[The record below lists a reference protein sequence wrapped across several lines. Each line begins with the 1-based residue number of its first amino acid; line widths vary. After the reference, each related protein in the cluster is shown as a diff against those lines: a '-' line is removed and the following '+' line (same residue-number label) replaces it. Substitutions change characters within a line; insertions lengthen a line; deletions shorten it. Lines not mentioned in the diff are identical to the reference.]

1 MDKINIFKDLTVNDL
16 RNEDCDKYST
26 ILGDYYGQFSDF
38 CNFVEDQCNDAP
50 GLEDHIE
57 GLSCS
62 ISDEG
67 AQFDVKL
74 DNGET
79 KTIHFDHPRDI
90 VNRGTSKIIFT
101 NKPKT
106 IEEIEKAEVEAER
119 LEEEAAAA
127 KASKRSKKKK

>member
-1 MDKINIFKDLTVNDL
+1 MDKIDIFKDLSVRDL

-38 CNFVEDQCNDAP
+38 CNFVEDQCNTTP

-67 AQFDVKL
+67 AQFDVTL

-79 KTIHFDHPRDI
+79 KTIHFDHPKDF
-90 VNRGTSKIIFT
+90 VNRGSSKIIFT

-106 IEEIEKAEVEAER
+106 IEEIEEAEVEAER
-119 LEEEAAAA
+119 LEAEAAAA
-127 KASKRSKKKK
+127 KVSKRSKKQK